1 MYSAIDSI
9 VSNALSGVTTLTAGS
24 TWTVIYSILW
34 VWFLVLL
41 IGLVVSIVNAVKA
54 FRGKNKR

>member
-9 VSNALSGVTTLTAGS
+9 VSNALSGVTTLTAWS
-24 TWTVIYSILW
+24 TGTVIYSILW
-34 VWFLVLL
+34 VGFLVLL